1 MTAPAPPRKVFVTG
15 AHGFIGRALV
25 ERFRA
30 LGSEVGGVD
39 LRAAGDPAIVQGDV
53 SAPGDWQAAARGC
66 DVVVHTAAVVG
77 MYSSPAGY
85 WETNVLAPRLALD
98 AAVAGGAQRFVHLS
112 SIVTFGFEFE
122 GEVDERTPVRPNGVH
137 YVDTKIASEQVVLAA
152 HAEGEM
158 QCTIIRPGDVYG
170 PGSRPWT
177 IEPVRLLRAGQLVL
191 PAGGRGLH
199 SPVYV
204 DDLVDGVVRASAVAA
219 AAGRI
224 FTVTGGRG
232 VTIGDFFAH
241 YSRMLGTNPPRSVPY
256 PIARTV
262 ARLMDGAAKL
272 RGARSEI
279 TPAAIDYTMR
289 RGTYSIARA
298 REVLGYEPAVDLDEG
313 MRRTE
318 AWLRSTGLLQAP

>member
-1 MTAPAPPRKVFVTG
+1 MAAPAPPQKVFVTG
-15 AHGFIGRALV
+15 AAGFIGRALV

-30 LGSEVGGVD
+30 LGSEVSGVD
-39 LRAAGDPAIVQGDV
+39 LVRGDDPAVVQGDV
-53 SAPGDWQAAARGC
+53 SAPGDWQRAAAGS

-85 WETNVLAPRLALD
+85 WETNVVAPRLALD
-98 AAVAGGAQRFVHLS
+98 AAIAGGAGRFVHLS
-112 SIVTFGFEFE
+112 SIVTFGFDFD

-152 HAEGEM
+152 HAAGEM
-158 QCTIIRPGDVYG
+158 QATIVRPGDVYG

-177 IEPVRLLRAGQLVL
+177 IEPVRLLKAGQLVL

-204 DDLVDGVVRASAVAA
+204 DDLVDGVVRAASVPA

-224 FTVTGGRG
+224 FTITGARS
-232 VTIGDFFAH
+232 VTIGDFFAY
-241 YSRMLGTNPPRSVPY
+241 YSRMLGKDRPRSVPL
-256 PIARTV
+256 PITRGV
-262 ARLMDGAAKL
+262 ARLMDVAARL
-272 RGARSEI
+272 RGGRSEL
-279 TPAAIDYTMR
+279 TPAAVDYTMR

-318 AWLRSTGLLQAP
+318 AWLRSAGML